1 MNKNLYFILFFVIQV
16 CLTFDFESNVLSLNE
31 TNFND
36 TLNNN
41 KKGFL
46 VLFYDPSCVFSQKF
60 FPLFNKIAKDYKNK
74 INFGKVNGKENMN
87 LMLELLIGGY
97 PRMMFFINGKSYEF
111 SGKRS
116 EKRIKDFINSNIK
129 KNKSQLKYAK
139 IGNQY

>member
-36 TLNNN
+36 TINNN

-46 VLFYDPSCVFSQKF
+46 VLFYDPLCVFSQKF
-60 FPLFNKIAKDYKNK
+60 FPLFK

-139 IGNQY
+139 IGNQ